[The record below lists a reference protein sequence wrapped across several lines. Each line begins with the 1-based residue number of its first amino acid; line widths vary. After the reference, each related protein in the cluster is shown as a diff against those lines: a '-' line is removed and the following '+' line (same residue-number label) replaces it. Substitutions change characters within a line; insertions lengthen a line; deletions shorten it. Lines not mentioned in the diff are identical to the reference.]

1 MRRVDPA
8 GLFRTE
14 ADLSQ
19 KSGRSSIR
27 VRAGFGI
34 RANDAAFLLPGKT
47 GEKWISGALPCLF
60 CPIFRDSG
68 QFLQGGGDMKV
79 DVPNGAVQVGRG
91 EDNRI
96 AVMINGADLEG
107 AIMLDPQ
114 KFTEDEGKELGAML
128 WRVIERWQAARQP
141 LK

>member
-1 MRRVDPA
+1 MKRRFF
-8 GLFRTE
+8 FRKKPGRRGSWVRCH
-14 ADLSQ
+14 AFSVQ
-19 KSGRSSIR
+19 YSG
-27 VRAGFGI
+27 
-34 RANDAAFLLPGKT
+34 
-47 GEKWISGALPCLF
+47 
-60 CPIFRDSG
+60 DSG

-96 AVMINGADLEG
+96 AVMINGADMEG